1 MRIPWNT
8 LSSLLISLMLAT
20 VVWFVSVSEAN
31 PFEERPLAGVV
42 NVELG
47 EPAPDLIRVNPESA
61 TVALAVRAPRDVLS
75 TLDATQVRVFADL
88 ASLDAGVHEVEL
100 QWAFLRPAPGAR
112 VTTINPARSLR
123 VALERRATREI
134 RVRLEKSGEP
144 APGYDVGDERL
155 AFTSA
160 SVTGP
165 ASAVERVSELIAA
178 VSLASLKSSLDQ
190 AAPLTAIDADG
201 QRVNNVTIS
210 PTTVQVQVPVT
221 QKVGFRDVAVKPVVT
236 GQIAR
241 GYRVTNIIV
250 TPPIITVSSS
260 DRDKVTALPGFVETE
275 PLDITGVSDDLT
287 QRLALVLPEGVFPTG
302 EPTVLVQI
310 TIAAIE
316 GSAQVQRP
324 IEVQNLPPGLA
335 VTLAPQTVDVLV
347 SGPLPVLET
356 LQSGDVRVIVNVE
369 NLAAGIYTL
378 APEIILSRDKL
389 RVDVIQPG
397 VIEVVLAR
405 SLPATRT
412 PSPTISPTPTRTRT
426 PAPPNPT
433 PTPTPRP

>member
-1 MRIPWNT
+1 
-8 LSSLLISLMLAT
+8 
-20 VVWFVSVSEAN
+20 
-31 PFEERPLAGVV
+31 
-42 NVELG
+42 
-47 EPAPDLIRVNPESA
+47 
-61 TVALAVRAPRDVLS
+61 
-75 TLDATQVRVFADL
+75 
-88 ASLDAGVHEVEL
+88 
-100 QWAFLRPAPGAR
+100 
-112 VTTINPARSLR
+112 
-123 VALERRATREI
+123 
-134 RVRLEKSGEP
+134 VRLEKSGEP
-144 APGYDVGDERL
+144 AAGYDVGDERL

-316 GSAQVQRP
+316 GSVQVQRP
-324 IEVQNLPPGLA
+324 IEVQNLAPGLA

-369 NLAAGIYTL
+369 DLAAGTYTL